1 MVNDQTER
9 ASAAE
14 PPTSDDE
21 AGHAGHSAV
30 RVGRRLWGVVLLAC
44 TVAVLVIALTGCG
57 SSKPA
62 YCTDR
67 TNLENSVK
75 GLKNVDLK
83 SGLSGVRSQLN
94 KIQSD
99 ATALVGSAKSDF
111 PSQTSAVKTSVQTL
125 SGAVKTLSTTPSV
138 AQIAKISGDVSAVS
152 TSVKAF
158 TEATS
163 SKCS

>member
-111 PSQTSAVKTSVQTL
+111 PSQTSA
-125 SGAVKTLSTTPSV
+125 
-138 AQIAKISGDVSAVS
+138 ISGDVSAVS